1 MKHNKKR
8 KYTVFTISFLAVAAL
23 CLGVYASAA
32 HAQAERYRLYMS
44 NNCQH
49 AFDELVTAVGEMDS
63 ALRKSVYAS
72 SPALASAICTELFG
86 KAMTAQMSLGVL
98 PFSTYELEQTAGFIS
113 RVGDYAFALSR
124 AAASGEAISE
134 SQRENLKA
142 LARVSAVLSDNMK
155 NLQTDM
161 LDGVLT
167 MDELYKSERLL
178 DEAEGENLPS
188 TVGSSMRLIE
198 EEFPELPSLI
208 YDGPFSNHLADKS
221 PVMLEGLEEIDENA
235 GREIAAAFLRIGHTR
250 VYPAGQS
257 DGELPCLI
265 YQAERSS
272 GDTVSVAVTKQGGK
286 VLGMLSS
293 HRGGGGESME
303 KADALRRAEDF
314 LVSRGY
320 RNMEETYY
328 MVRDGVMTVNY
339 ASTKGD
345 VRLYP
350 DLIKVSVALDN
361 GEVCG
366 FEALG
371 YISSH
376 GDRALPQAGVTS
388 EEAAAK
394 LPEDLQVETS
404 RLAVIPTAGGHEKFC
419 HEFVCLNG
427 EQQRFIIYVDAVSG
441 EQEKI
446 LILLED
452 ENGSLTL

>member
-1 MKHNKKR
+1 MKNKKR
-8 KYTVFTISFLAVAAL
+8 KYTVFTISFLTIAAL
-23 CLGVYASAA
+23 SLGVYAYGA
-32 HAQAERYRLYMS
+32 HAQAEKYKLYMT
-44 NNCQH
+44 NNYQH

-63 ALRKSVYAS
+63 ALQKSVYAT
-72 SPALASAICTELFG
+72 SPALASAVCTELFG

-124 AAASGEAISE
+124 AAAAGEAISE
-134 SQRENLKA
+134 SQRESLKA
-142 LARVSAVLSDNMK
+142 LSKASATLSEGMK
-155 NLQTDM
+155 SLQTDM
-161 LDGVLT
+161 MDGVLT

-178 DEAEGENLPS
+178 DRAEAEELPS

-198 EEFPELPSLI
+198 EEFPELPALI
-208 YDGPFSNHLADKS
+208 YDGPFSNHLTDKT
-221 PVMLEGLEEIDENA
+221 PVMLEDAEEIDENA

-257 DGELPCLI
+257 GGELPCLI
-265 YQAERSS
+265 YQAERNS
-272 GDTVSVAVTKQGGK
+272 GDTVTVAVTKQGGK
-286 VLGMLSS
+286 VLSMLSS
-293 HRGGGGESME
+293 HQNVGGEGMDTAE
-303 KADALRRAEDF
+303 ALRRAADF
-314 LVSRGY
+314 LSSRGY
-320 RNMEETYY
+320 RNMDETYY
-328 MVRDGVMTVNY
+328 MVQDGVLTVNY
-339 ASTKGD
+339 ASTKGN

-350 DLIKVSVALDN
+350 DLIKVSVAMDN

-376 GDRALPQAGVTS
+376 GDRSLPEAKVSS
-388 EEAAAK
+388 EEAAGR
-394 LPEDLQVETS
+394 LPEELQVESS
-404 RLAVIPTAGGHEKFC
+404 RLAVIPTAGGQERFC

-427 EQQRFIIYVDAVSG
+427 DEQRFIVYVNAVSG

-452 ENGSLTL
+452 ENGSLTI